1 MDDKGKRIE
10 NGGGWR
16 TELKGYRMARG
27 WRKEKGREEGRRKKR
42 GMKESKGCEI
52 EYSNIQ

>member
-1 MDDKGKRIE
+1 MDK
-10 NGGGWR
+10 GGWR

-42 GMKESKGCEI
+42 GMKETKGCEI